1 MSNLSFEDSGIA
13 SALTQHRMIVP
24 VNQRSYKWEAEH
36 VEDLFTDLENAQNS
50 GDSECFLG
58 TMVFTRRS
66 KTELEVADGQQR
78 LATIVILL
86 AAFRDYLYDDPSQKD
101 LVEHIRQKY
110 LASYDPDTDQPRSVL
125 TLNTEDNA
133 FFERRIIMNPDHPNR
148 LNSVNDTRLS
158 HERIN
163 TAAQIAEKWVE
174 KITTTQDQAQRIK
187 NIKSWLAYLRDSA
200 HIILVIVPDQGKA
213 FKIFETLNDR
223 GLKLSQVDLL
233 KNHLYALAEAGKRFE
248 DARKPWDEMVGALE
262 ASGYEDLTLDYIR
275 QMWISYQGYT
285 KEAGL
290 YDAIKDYTKSPAVA
304 ISFAGDLSKNIIP
317 YTALLNPSHPI
328 WKNEKQQTIGT
339 ARCIDVIANS
349 LRVDRIRPLLLSI
362 LAKFNRKN
370 TELAFRLCVSW
381 TVRFLVVG
389 GIGSGTIEQFYAA
402 AAKKIRNG
410 EIPDPK
416 ALAAEM
422 RKHVPTNEEF
432 REAFSRASV
441 ARGPLARYYLRC
453 LELQQQGERNAALA
467 ADDDPERIDLEHVI
481 PKKPSK
487 NWKLTEDERKLLINR
502 IGNQALLEKELNSNL
517 RSDGFDDKKTAYLK
531 SSQTLSQAIAGEAK
545 WGAKEI
551 NKRQE
556 HLAELAIKTWPITV
570 QA

>member
-13 SALTQHRMIVP
+13 SALTQHRLIVP

-50 GDSECFLG
+50 GDSEYFLG
-58 TMVFTRRS
+58 TMVFTRKS
-66 KTELEVADGQQR
+66 LNELEVADGQQR
-78 LATIVILL
+78 LATIIILL
-86 AAFRDYLYDDPSQKD
+86 AAFRDYLYNDLSQKE
-101 LVEHIRQKY
+101 LVGHIRQKY
-110 LASYDPDTDQPRSVL
+110 LAPYDPETDQLRSLL

-133 FFERRIIMNPDHPNR
+133 FFQRRIICDPDNAAR
-148 LNSVNDTRLS
+148 LNSTDDSKLS

-163 TAAQIAEKWVE
+163 TAAEIAKKWVY
-174 KITTTQDQAQRIK
+174 KITNTQDQTQRIK

-200 HIILVIVPDQGKA
+200 RVILVTVPDQGKA

-233 KNHLYALAEAGKRFE
+233 KNHLYAQAEAGKRFE
-248 DARKPWDEMVGALE
+248 DARRPWDEMIGALE

-275 QMWISYQGYT
+275 QMWISYHGYT
-285 KEAGL
+285 KEADL
-290 YDAIKDYTKSPAVA
+290 YDDIKDYTKSPAVA
-304 ISFAGDLSKNIIP
+304 ISFTGELSGNVVS

-328 WKNEKQQTIGT
+328 WKDRAQQTDGT
-339 ARCIDVIANS
+339 ARCINVIVNS

-362 LAKFNRKN
+362 LAKFNKKN

-381 TVRFLVVG
+381 TVRFLIVG

-410 EIPDPK
+410 EIPNPIS
-416 ALAAEM
+416 LAAEM
-422 RKHVPTNEEF
+422 KKHVPTNEEF
-432 REAFSRASV
+432 KDSFSRTSV
-441 ARGPLARYYLRC
+441 SRPYLARYYLRC
-453 LELQQQGERNAALA
+453 LEQQQRGESSPALA
-467 ADDDPERIDLEHVI
+467 ADDNPEQIDLEHVI
-481 PKKPSK
+481 PQKPSDK
-487 NWKLTEDERKLLINR
+487 WKLSEDERKLLVTR
-502 IGNQALLEKELNSNL
+502 IGNLALLEKIPNSKL
-517 RSDGFDDKKTAYLK
+517 RSAGFDEKKAVYRK
-531 SSQTLSQAIAGEAK
+531 SSQILTQAIAKEVRWSAD
-545 WGAKEI
+545 EI

-556 HLAELAIKTWPITV
+556 NLAKLVIKTWPITI